1 MPIVSISKIQ
11 NRYGLSENVPQ
22 LSAAELGW
30 VIDTRKL
37 FIGNGPTSEGAPHIG
52 NTEILTEYSDI
63 LGLAQSYN
71 YKGAAGGYDVQTGSS
86 PTSPI
91 YRSLQSKLDDFASVK
106 DFGAMGDGETDDT
119 AAINRALYEIFCR
132 ASTTQT
138 RRSLF
143 FPAGIYLVSDEIK
156 IPSYAM
162 IRGEGQDC
170 TVIKQTS
177 SLASCVARTAD
188 SLQQTGVNIATNGA
202 TAPDYQDILDI
213 TFENSTS
220 NHVFIINST
229 TNLRCVRVGFKGAIT
244 AATSVGDRKTC
255 VAAYSTAVL
264 QSSNLVFDQCQFKNN
279 NFGLVIDDD
288 VHSVLVNGSKWENLY
303 KGAKLGEGTTGTGS
317 SVEGPKALNISNCF
331 FNSIYS
337 TAIHVYAVNDI
348 TSSFNH
354 FQDVGNHLAGSP
366 FDNVIIFGDSG
377 CASICDSF
385 ERTDAEDAS
394 VARIT
399 LGNKA
404 NFYLRPYEGFQ
415 NGRWQQRPATQI
427 TLNDNTISA
436 TSTGIT
442 FDAST
447 RKANRIYYTAVR
459 GSNIR
464 HGVITV
470 TASSSGVTLSDDY
483 QEDGTDIGLTF
494 SATVSAGTTTLK
506 YTTTNTSANVTFTY
520 GVDHLNYA

>member
-1 MPIVSISKIQ
+1 
-11 NRYGLSENVPQ
+11 
-22 LSAAELGW
+22 
-30 VIDTRKL
+30 
-37 FIGNGPTSEGAPHIG
+37 
-52 NTEILTEYSDI
+52 
-63 LGLAQSYN
+63 
-71 YKGAAGGYDVQTGSS
+71 
-86 PTSPI
+86 
-91 YRSLQSKLDDFASVK
+91 
-106 DFGAMGDGETDDT
+106 
-119 AAINRALYEIFCR
+119 
-132 ASTTQT
+132 
-138 RRSLF
+138 
-143 FPAGIYLVSDEIK
+143 
-156 IPSYAM
+156 
-162 IRGEGQDC
+162 
-170 TVIKQTS
+170 
-177 SLASCVARTAD
+177 
-188 SLQQTGVNIATNGA
+188 
-202 TAPDYQDILDI
+202 
-213 TFENSTS
+213 
-220 NHVFIINST
+220 
-229 TNLRCVRVGFKGAIT
+229 
-244 AATSVGDRKTC
+244 

-288 VHSVLVNGSKWENLY
+288 VHSVLINGSKWENLY

-366 FDNVIIFGDSG
+366 FDNVLIFGDSG

-385 ERTDAEDAS
+385 ERSDAEDAS

-427 TLNDNTISA
+427 TLNDNTVSA

-447 RKANRIYYTAVR
+447 RKANRIYYTAAR

-464 HGVITV
+464 HGVMTV

-483 QEDGTDIGLTF
+483 QEDGSDIGLTF

-506 YTTTNTSANVTFTY
+506 YTTTNTGSNVTFTY
-520 GVDHLNYA
+520 GVDHLNYV